1 MGFGSII
8 ATGITVIILIAA
20 GYILIAG
27 LAYCVDSANAAQA
40 AVRDSAEGRMHTS
53 LTLSGFEQLD
63 DHSLQ
68 FEVTNTGDAAIDDV
82 TRLDVLVKPVSLGAA
97 DRCIYLPFADDAGH
111 EVPDHWYIDGHV
123 GTAVADTFQLG
134 TGDSMTVRCEFA
146 DEVPDQ
152 PVGYIEVAAPDGVQ
166 AYLSYKY

>member
-1 MGFGSII
+1 MGFGSIV

-20 GYILIAG
+20 GYIILAG

-40 AVRDSAEGRMHTS
+40 AVRASAEERMHTS

-68 FEVTNTGDAAIDDV
+68 FNVTNTGDTEIDDV
-82 TRLDVLVKPVSLGAA
+82 TQLDVLIKPVSLGAA

-111 EVPDHWYIDGHV
+111 EVPDHWYIAGQV
-123 GTAVADTFQLG
+123 GTAVGDTFQLE
-134 TGDSMTVRCEFA
+134 TGGSMTVRCEFA
-146 DEVPDQ
+146 DRVPDR
-152 PVGYIEVAAPDGVQ
+152 PVGYLEVAAPDGVQ
-166 AYLSYKY
+166 AYLSYQY